1 MGKIYKMMRNIMS
14 TCTAAAAAGRTAG
27 AGPASA
33 RGGTAAGRPPRG
45 TPASAPAHTTA
56 PPAPAPAPALHLDTL
71 LPRHVLAH
79 LPRHHAATT
88 RGYLYQW
95 LYAFKC
101 NAFHL
106 YSKTFTVSLQLRAT
120 KVFNFFLERKV
131 FTDNCILLPFCC
143 TI

>member
-1 MGKIYKMMRNIMS
+1 MLVGMKCGQNGQNNMLGLWHSVYDEL

-33 RGGTAAGRPPRG
+33 RGGTAAGRPPGG

-56 PPAPAPAPALHLDTL
+56 PPAPAPAPALHLYTL

-88 RGYLYQW
+88 RG
-95 LYAFKC
+95 
-101 NAFHL
+101 
-106 YSKTFTVSLQLRAT
+106 
-120 KVFNFFLERKV
+120 
-131 FTDNCILLPFCC
+131 
-143 TI
+143 